1 MPDPVKTLW
10 YIKYYIL
17 NSNGRLEHSSYS
29 ISSNCQKICSRTGSE
44 GKISENEFSNATYG
58 LNTVL
63 TTKQSKNDL
72 LKKRWLEIHSLSSE
86 AVVRSCTVKNVF
98 LKISQNSQDN
108 TWHRCFPV
116 NFAKFL
122 RRPFFTE
129 RLLWL
134 LLLFQRSFNSFW
146 LFHIFCLVHHFFY
159 HLFTRSHAQRN
170 VTSNL
175 YFSLYTLS
183 FCYMMYYIVL
193 EKCIGRRFLNHGCFY
208 KQIISAESLIP
219 DYLTQ

>member
-72 LKKRWLEIHSLSSE
+72 LKKRWLEIHSLISE

-122 RRPFFTE
+122 RRPFLQNTSCGCFCYFKEVLILSGYFT
-129 RLLWL
+129 
-134 LLLFQRSFNSFW
+134 FS
-146 LFHIFCLVHHFFY
+146 V
-159 HLFTRSHAQRN
+159 LFT
-170 VTSNL
+170 TSFIICL
-175 YFSLYTLS
+175 QGLMHKETLPLI
-183 FCYMMYYIVL
+183 YILHYILWVFAIW
-193 EKCIGRRFLNHGCFY
+193 CI
-208 KQIISAESLIP
+208 
-219 DYLTQ
+219 T